1 MKKMAAPKAVAGAQL
16 PEGKGTCVLCAAVAA
31 RVCQRCGDFYC
42 AKDCQLK
49 DWPRHRYICFPLPAL
64 VHPKSYSVHLTSEE
78 LSLEEACAVVNTD
91 KTVVGASPSPA
102 PFPTIIPDIRSFDI
116 GSNVNTTRS
125 IAPKGNLTTPN
136 PTPIPINN
144 NASNISGIKTKNKN
158 NSPPNAIMPPSNS
171 LVCITGFRSA
181 NRCNIR
187 DASEIADRAFAQVCE
202 KVNAIGN
209 ELPNM
214 VKPRPGLCLARH
226 NGMFQRAR
234 VMNFL
239 SNNSARLLFIDQG
252 ITKSRTVSDMREINM
267 ELVSLPCL
275 SLLVQLKDVPNY
287 AITDEVIAFVS
298 QFEGEKFIAIHEK
311 TPGCIYVEL
320 LYPDTK
326 QSLNAKIRD
335 FCSNRKVY
343 ETHNS
348 FNNKKNEV
356 PKQQNSP
363 TGQEST
369 ITKQSIPNAPIVQS
383 QATAVVHQQLVKNIE
398 PDAKVLG
405 QSENLS
411 KDIKEQDFK
420 KMLPFIDSKNKA
432 TSLPNST
439 SGRESTFFDSFI
451 NNPKKSEG
459 KTMIPYFSID
469 QETSQTKK
477 QQKSDPRP
485 GEIELQNFLRDLEAS
500 NAKMRDAAGQK
511 FAEPNHTKTVSE
523 VCKNYPP
530 KEESQESLKKLDA
543 EVKNQEE
550 TILAVAQEFSRS
562 NLIKTI
568 SEVCKNDP
576 PKTESPTSDIV
587 SQEPLKPLTL
597 NAEIKNQ
604 EERIPT
610 AEDNVKADDPT
621 EQFSEFFRSFVNK
634 NDIQEQD
641 IKKLSPREILAEFL
655 RCKGL
660 KDVKDSNISEV
671 TQETHLN
678 LEKDKKPE
686 ETKAEEIK
694 FIKDEPNTKKLA
706 LDSQD
711 NALPGKDVELISAHQ
726 EIKTAPRTLAKSK
739 DEEVKEFLTQ
749 CLVSKT
755 TSTSDKAIPLGLP
768 QLKEKLDLLS
778 ISRNNPQVNGIV
790 KPKNEPLLK
799 PPFELRRFS
808 IQSKEGIDVFVVD
821 NSKMARG
828 IFGAFDSTYACE
840 FSTLHSR
847 LSEITNS
854 EPYKPVARE
863 YVLARFEG
871 LWYRGRVE
879 QIITTKQSQTECRV
893 MYLDYTNVEDIT
905 EKDIRRYPLDF
916 TTPCNT
922 NLCVIEDFPHKPN
935 PAQIS
940 YLSEVLKVHQIV
952 HIDGINY
959 LNNIAIVTA
968 RSLIAKLMS
977 L

>member
-1 MKKMAAPKAVAGAQL
+1 MAAPKAVAGAQL

-91 KTVVGASPSPA
+91 KAVVVSSPSPA
-102 PFPTIIPDIRSFDI
+102 PVPTIIPDIRNLNI
-116 GSNVNTTRS
+116 GNNVNTNRC
-125 IAPKGNLTTPN
+125 IAPKGILTTPN
-136 PTPIPINN
+136 PTPPISNIV
-144 NASNISGIKTKNKN
+144 SNISGIKTKNKN

-187 DASEIADRAFAQVCE
+187 DASENADRAFAQVCE

-209 ELPNM
+209 ELPKM
-214 VKPRPGLCLARH
+214 VKPRPGLCVARH

-234 VMNFL
+234 VINFL
-239 SNNSARLLFIDQG
+239 TNNSARLLFIDQG

-298 QFEGEKFIAIHEK
+298 QFEGEKFIAVYEK

-320 LYPDTK
+320 LYPETK
-326 QSLNAKIRD
+326 VSLNAKIRD
-335 FCSNRKVY
+335 FCSIKRVY
-343 ETHNS
+343 EKHNS

-356 PKQQNSP
+356 PKQQNSS
-363 TGQEST
+363 TRQEST
-369 ITKQSIPNAPIVQS
+369 ITKQSIPNPPIIQS
-383 QATAVVHQQLVKNIE
+383 QTTAVVHQQPVTNIE
-398 PDAKVLG
+398 ADAKVPG

-411 KDIKEQDFK
+411 KDLKEQDLK
-420 KMLPFIDSKNKA
+420 KMMSFIDKKNKT
-432 TSLPNST
+432 TSLPHST
-439 SGRESTFFDSFI
+439 SGQESTFFDFFN
-451 NNPKKSEG
+451 NNPKNDE
-459 KTMIPYFSID
+459 TIIPYISID
-469 QETSQTKK
+469 QETSQARK

-485 GEIELQNFLRDLEAS
+485 GEIELQKFLRDLEAS

-511 FAEPNHTKTVSE
+511 FTEPNHTKTVSE
-523 VCKNYPP
+523 VCKNY
-530 KEESQESLKKLDA
+530 
-543 EVKNQEE
+543 
-550 TILAVAQEFSRS
+550 T
-562 NLIKTI
+562 
-568 SEVCKNDP
+568 
-576 PKTESPTSDIV
+576 PKTQSPTSDIV
-587 SQEPLKPLTL
+587 SQEPLTKLD
-597 NAEIKNQ
+597 AEVKNQ

-610 AEDNVKADDPT
+610 AEDNVTADDPT

-660 KDVKDSNISEV
+660 KDVKDSNISDV
-671 TQETHLN
+671 TQETRLS
-678 LEKDKKPE
+678 LEKKKDKEP
-686 ETKAEEIK
+686 EEIK
-694 FIKDEPNTKKLA
+694 VEEIKLIRDETKSNKLEVKEISN
-706 LDSQD
+706 LSLESQD
-711 NALPGKDVELISAHQ
+711 NVLPGKDVELICANQ
-726 EIKTAPRTLAKSK
+726 EIKTAPRNLAKSK

-755 TSTSDKAIPLGLP
+755 TSPSDKAIPLGLP
-768 QLKEKLDLLS
+768 QLKENLDLLS
-778 ISRNNPQVNGIV
+778 ISRDNPQVNGIV

-808 IQSKEGIDVFVVD
+808 IESKEGIDVFVVD

-828 IFGAFDSTYACE
+828 IFGAFDSTYAFE

-879 QIITTKQSQTECRV
+879 QIITTKHLQTVYRV